1 MHLGATR
8 ALGYT
13 VLLLLSKVRIPQRQ
27 DLWGHK
33 KDSQTILHH
42 HRDLTRE
49 EPTFLLALPIFER
62 TVSISTTSHVLEMPT
77 ILQIVAV
84 GSYAISTGTLALT
97 PPPGAHIQTCYE
109 GETSA
114 LHCYNGE
121 GDTPQDVSVEDVAY
135 VGAKLRE
142 WGRGADGGRFLTMPA
157 ENTPDCAEWSIFTYQ
172 SVLALAKHIDPNV
185 HTSVLYEDIARTVD
199 GGESASDEDKAK
211 AIIGC
216 EKSGGSL
223 GVLVN
228 ETDPA
233 YHTEDYKRAGYT
245 PQGIIIKIVSNVPKE
260 EL

>member
-1 MHLGATR
+1 MSHPQICATR
-8 ALGYT
+8 VA
-13 VLLLLSKVRIPQRQ
+13 KMQRQ
-27 DLWGHK
+27 PADGGFK
-33 KDSQTILHH
+33 IATKDAGAPDHVMANGLRRRVAMSVGEQQTL
-42 HRDLTRE
+42 
-49 EPTFLLALPIFER
+49 
-62 TVSISTTSHVLEMPT
+62 SISMTSHNLEMPT
-77 ILQIVAV
+77 ILQILAV
-84 GSYAISTGTLALT
+84 GSR
-97 PPPGAHIQTCYE
+97 H
-109 GETSA
+109 
-114 LHCYNGE
+114 
-121 GDTPQDVSVEDVAY
+121 PQDVSVEDVAY

>member
-1 MHLGATR
+1 M
-8 ALGYT
+8 
-13 VLLLLSKVRIPQRQ
+13 
-27 DLWGHK
+27 
-33 KDSQTILHH
+33 
-42 HRDLTRE
+42 
-49 EPTFLLALPIFER
+49 
-62 TVSISTTSHVLEMPT
+62 TSHNLEMPT
-77 ILQIVAV
+77 ILQILAV
-84 GSYAISTGTLALT
+84 GSYAISTGALALT